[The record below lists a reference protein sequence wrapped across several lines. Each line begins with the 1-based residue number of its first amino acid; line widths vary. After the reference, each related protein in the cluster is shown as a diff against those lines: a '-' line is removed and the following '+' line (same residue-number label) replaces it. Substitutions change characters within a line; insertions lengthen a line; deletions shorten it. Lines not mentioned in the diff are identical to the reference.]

1 MSLTLESVLQPT
13 TALEAINDM
22 LQSIGQG
29 AINSLESNESVD
41 AANALAILVNTSREV
56 QERGWFFNTDY
67 EYPLTADA
75 DGIITL
81 PPGALQFEPDREW
94 RGRVVERARKL
105 YDRDNHTHVF
115 AAGEVITG
123 RVVWLLAFED
133 LPQSARTY
141 IHRNAGRVFQA
152 GAVGSE
158 LLYQFTKE
166 KEDEAL
172 ASLQR
177 AQLRADRPNAITDN
191 PQTHRIAAA
200 YRRRY

>member
-1 MSLTLESVLQPT
+1 MAIESVLQPT
-13 TALEAINDM
+13 SALEAINDM

-75 DGIITL
+75 AGIITL
-81 PPGALQFEPDREW
+81 PPGALQFEADRDW

-115 AAGEVITG
+115 VPGTVITG
-123 RVVWLLAFED
+123 RVVWLFNFED
-133 LPQSARTY
+133 LPQAARTY

-152 GAVGSE
+152 GAVGDQ
-158 LLYQFTKE
+158 LLYQFTKQ

-172 ASLQR
+172 ASLHR
-177 AQLRADRPNAITDN
+177 AQLRADRSNAIIDN
-191 PQTHRIAAA
+191 PQTFRIAAA
-200 YRRRY
+200 HRRRF